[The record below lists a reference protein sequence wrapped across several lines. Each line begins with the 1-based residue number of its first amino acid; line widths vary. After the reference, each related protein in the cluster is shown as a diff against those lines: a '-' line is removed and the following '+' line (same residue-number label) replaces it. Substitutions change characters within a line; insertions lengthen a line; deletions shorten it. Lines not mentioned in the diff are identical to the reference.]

1 MIGRFG
7 EKRVFQIRKV
17 YDPVSDFFIRTPVCY
32 WRRPVSQFD
41 KATQGFEVQK
51 MDINIDKALIKAV
64 KTGKVAIGS
73 KKAIELSNSGEAK
86 IIILAKNC
94 PEDTKKQI
102 ESSKVPIYVYDGTG
116 RELGPVCGK
125 PFIIAAMAILD
136 AGESDILS
144 LADA

>member
-1 MIGRFG
+1 
-7 EKRVFQIRKV
+7 
-17 YDPVSDFFIRTPVCY
+17 
-32 WRRPVSQFD
+32 
-41 KATQGFEVQK
+41 

-64 KTGKVAIGS
+64 KTGKVVIGS
-73 KKAIELSNSGEAK
+73 KKAIELSASGDAK
-86 IIILAKNC
+86 IIILARNC

-102 ESSKVPIYVYDGTG
+102 ESSNVPVYVYDGTS

>member
-1 MIGRFG
+1 MIDRFG
-7 EKRVFQIRKV
+7 EERVFQTCKV
-17 YDPVSDFFIRTPVCY
+17 YDPVSDFFIKTLVCY
-32 WRRPVSQFD
+32 WLRLFSQFD
-41 KATQGFEVQK
+41 KATQVFEVQK

-64 KTGKVAIGS
+64 KTGKVVIGS

-94 PEDTKKQI
+94 PEDTRKQI
-102 ESSKVPIYVYDGTG
+102 ESSKVPIYIYDGTG

-125 PFIIAAMAILD
+125 PFIIAAMAVLD

-144 LADA
+144 LANA

>member
-1 MIGRFG
+1 MTLS
-7 EKRVFQIRKV
+7 VT
-17 YDPVSDFFIRTPVCY
+17 FFIKTSVCCFSGC
-32 WRRPVSQFD
+32 RFVSQFD

-64 KTGKVAIGS
+64 KTGKVVIGS
-73 KKAIELSNSGEAK
+73 KKAIELSNSGDAK
-86 IIILAKNC
+86 IIILARNC

-102 ESSKVPIYVYDGTG
+102 ESSKVPVYVYDGTS

-136 AGESDILS
+136 VGESDILS
-144 LADA
+144 LANA

>member
-1 MIGRFG
+1 
-7 EKRVFQIRKV
+7 
-17 YDPVSDFFIRTPVCY
+17 
-32 WRRPVSQFD
+32 
-41 KATQGFEVQK
+41 

-64 KTGKVAIGS
+64 KTGKVVIGS

-94 PEDTKKQI
+94 PEDTKKKI